1 MCFTAAIPVDTLIQ
15 TATRL
20 APYTSRTAA
29 TEVSRTTSVPM
40 QETYYP
46 LERLM
51 MGSKLMRLAQG
62 EVMGAGEVG
71 DQTVVGVATDEIQVG
86 PTEQQQQQQQQQ
98 PQQQAMAEPVRP
110 RSSDAPIE
118 SAAPKV
124 FKPINLDLSGS
135 ESEDEDE
142 DMEQIA

>member
-29 TEVSRTTSVPM
+29 TEASRTTSVPT

-86 PTEQQQQQQQQQ
+86 PTELQQQQQ
-98 PQQQAMAEPVRP
+98 PQQQAMAEPVQP

-118 SAAPKV
+118 SAGPKV